1 MNYIFSIIVPIYN
14 TEEFVERCIKSI
26 IGQTLG
32 FKRIQ
37 LILVDC
43 RGCDLSEEICEKY
56 VGAYPENIIY
66 IKRENLNLSM
76 ARNIGMEQA
85 SGDLLGFVDAGD
97 VLSNDVCSEI
107 YEYFRVVQDYVDVA
121 VVPVYSY
128 GVHKG
133 PHYLNGKFKKGNRT
147 VNLKDAKWF
156 EVCTRVSQAFF
167 RTEVAKKYI
176 FDETLIYGEDIKFV
190 NEVLLN
196 KKRIGIVSKAKYYQQ
211 RFSKEYASAIPDID
225 NSANKEYYLDVPN
238 KVFRYFLDL
247 NDKEASVYLQYLVLV
262 DFKWRVFFKT
272 NAAKEILT
280 AKEYE
285 EYCSINRELL
295 LKISD
300 EVILQCDF
308 YEAWQKIYL
317 LNLKY
322 DTDILEKATY
332 DDDYRLV
339 WNNHLIYDSVN
350 NRQINLQDIDL
361 LNGSLHV
368 KGYVCAILIGDVSV
382 HAICGETRIKANIQ
396 KDAVDVSV
404 LPLDNK
410 TYKYIAFDVRIPLSD
425 TKQTITFTCSLGA
438 EEWDIEHIGISRN
451 GVLEHVRP
459 SRQIRDGYEIVRT
472 SNGLEL
478 EKVEE
483 ESDVV
488 IGTQDSDDE
497 NMEGFVDEREDSIVV
512 DNVSV
517 KFNLAEEKV
526 DSLKDYLIKS
536 LKGEI
541 KREEFWAL
549 QNVSFTLK
557 KGDRL
562 GILGLNGSGKSTIL
576 KVIAGVYK
584 PTQGSVK
591 KNGLLLPMLELGAG
605 FDMEYTGREN
615 VFLYGSV
622 LGLDREFM
630 AAHYDEIESFSELGK
645 FMDVPLKNYSS
656 GMRSRLGFAIAT
668 VVKPDILILDE
679 VLSVGDAKFR
689 KKSEDKM
696 LELINDGTTVLF
708 VSHSLAQVR
717 KICNKAI
724 ILNKGHVVSFGDIDE
739 VSTEYERITK
749 S

>member
-37 LILVDC
+37 IILVDC
-43 RGCDLSEEICEKY
+43 GSSELSEEVCKKY

-66 IKRENLNLSM
+66 IKKENTNLSE
-76 ARNIGMEQA
+76 ARNIGMKHA
-85 SGDLLGFVDAGD
+85 RGNLLGFVDAGD
-97 VLSNDVCSEI
+97 VLSNDVCSEV

-133 PHYLNGKFKKGNRT
+133 PHYLNGKFKEGNRT
-147 VNLKDAKWF
+147 ISLKDAKWCD
-156 EVCTRVSQAFF
+156 VCTRVSQAFF
-167 RTEVAKKYI
+167 RIEVATKYK
-176 FDETLIYGEDIKFV
+176 FDETLVHGEDIKFV

-196 KKRIGIVSKAKYYQQ
+196 KKRIGIVSKAKYYQ
-211 RFSKEYASAIPDID
+211 RRYSKEYASPIPGVD

-238 KVFRYFLDL
+238 KVFHYFLDM
-247 NDKEASVYLQYLVLV
+247 NDNESSVYLQYLVLT
-262 DFKWRVFFKT
+262 DFKWRVFFKST
-272 NAAKEILT
+272 AAKTILT
-280 AKEYE
+280 EDEYKEYSRLNKE
-285 EYCSINRELL
+285 IL

-300 EVILQCDF
+300 EVILQCDL

-322 DTDILEKATY
+322 DTDILKEATY
-332 DDDYRLV
+332 DDEYRLM
-339 WNNHLIYDSVN
+339 WNKHVIYAPVN
-350 NRQINLQDIDL
+350 NLQINLQDIDL
-361 LNGSLHV
+361 ENGNLSV
-368 KGYVCAILIGDVSV
+368 KGYLCAILTGDVSINV
-382 HAICGETRIKANIQ
+382 VGGETRIKANVQ
-396 KDAVDVSV
+396 KDAVDVSI

-410 TYKYIAFDVRIPLSD
+410 SYKYVAFDVMIPLKD
-425 TKQTITFTCSLGA
+425 DKQTINFTWSLGDV
-438 EEWDIEHIGISRN
+438 EWQIEKVGISRN

-459 SRQIRDGYEIVRT
+459 IRQIRGEYEIVRT
-472 SNGLEL
+472 SSGLEI

-483 ESDVV
+483 ELD
-488 IGTQDSDDE
+488 ININAMDSE
-497 NMEGFVDEREDSIVV
+497 NMEDIVDEREDALVV
-512 DNVSV
+512 DDVSV
-517 KFNLAEEKV
+517 KFNLAAEKV
-526 DSLKDYLIKS
+526 DSLKDYIIKS
-536 LKGEI
+536 VKGEI
-541 KREEFWAL
+541 KHEEFWAL
-549 QNVSFTLK
+549 KDVSFTLK

-562 GILGLNGSGKSTIL
+562 GVLGLNGSGKSTIL

-584 PTQGSVK
+584 PTKGSVK
-591 KNGLLLPMLELGAG
+591 RNGLLLPMLELGAG

-630 AAHYDEIESFSELGK
+630 AAHYDEIEEFSELGK

-679 VLSVGDAKFR
+679 VLSVGDAKFK

-696 LELINDGTTVLF
+696 MELINNGTTVLF

-717 KICNKAI
+717 KICNKAV
-724 ILNKGHVVSFGDIDE
+724 ILNKGNVVSFGDIDE